1 MAIDDATV
9 PPAALPATTVTH
21 LDGIV
26 RDIARGGLA
35 ALIVGFA
42 VLGVGARLVMRIHA
56 LLVPAAVGSATE
68 NGNRIGEITIPGTI
82 GLIVIAGLFGAI
94 VLGVLWVVLSPWL
107 PGGPVARGVV
117 AVPVAVALGAHQ
129 LVVLGNTDFI
139 VLRHH
144 PLVVATLLGLI
155 AALPLALAFVDA
167 WLDRRLPSGGPS
179 TPAGALYLSLTILGG
194 LLGAVAVVQ
203 ALAQEPTRPLGLVI
217 VALGAVTLASWIRR
231 LSGRPD
237 EAPILVAVARTIIV
251 AGTIAS
257 AIGVWPAIRYA
268 LRLG

>member
-9 PPAALPATTVTH
+9 PRAAVRAASVTA
-21 LDGIV
+21 LDEIV

-42 VLGVGARLVMRIHA
+42 VLGIGARVVMRIHA
-56 LLVPAAVGSATE
+56 LLVPAAAGSATE

-82 GLIVIAGLFGAI
+82 GLILIVGLLGAV

-107 PGGPVARGVV
+107 PGGRLGRGVV
-117 AVPVAVALGAHQ
+117 AVPVAIALGAHQ
-129 LVVLGNTDFI
+129 LIVLGNTDFI

-144 PLVVATLLGLI
+144 PLVVATLLSLI

-167 WLDRRLPSGGPS
+167 WLDRRLPHGGPS
-179 TPAGALYLSLTILGG
+179 TPAGAVYLSLTILGG
-194 LLGAVAVVQ
+194 LLGAVAVAQ
-203 ALAQEPTRPLGLVI
+203 AVAQEPTRPLGLVL
-217 VALGAVTLASWIRR
+217 VALGAVTLARWIRR
-231 LSGRPD
+231 VSGRPD
-237 EAPILVAVARTIIV
+237 DAPVLVAAARATIVIGSV
-251 AGTIAS
+251 VS